1 METRLIFTDASQI
14 DAAEVAA
21 LVNQAYRGAGG
32 EGGWTNEQALIKG
45 PRTSEEGVLALI
57 AGGRVVLM
65 REMDGGAIVGCINVT
80 VDEDGAWHT
89 SMLAVNP
96 DVQTAGAGKAIKQ
109 EIERQAR
116 AAGAKRMRMEVI
128 GERTDLVAWHR
139 RRGYVATGAVL
150 PFPYDDPSVGQPLR
164 PGLELILMEKD
175 LTLPSDR
182 IDQSS

>member
-1 METRLIFTDASQI
+1 MIFI
-14 DAAEVAA
+14 DACPSDAAAVAA

-32 EGGWTNEQALIKG
+32 EGGWTNEQALIEG
-45 PRTSEEGVLALI
+45 PRTSEKGVQALI
-57 AGGRVVLM
+57 ARGRVVLL
-65 REMDGGAIVGCINVT
+65 RETDDGAIVGCINVA

-116 AAGAKRMRMEVI
+116 AAGATRMRMEVI

-139 RRGYVATGAVL
+139 RRGYVATGVVL

-164 PGLELILMEKD
+164 PGLELIVMEKD
-175 LTLPSDR
+175 LTLSSDA